1 MVHCWWVYN
10 EYLLPS
16 DKKVVYTIYHIVI
29 KNYNQKDGW
38 PFTNFTG
45 ESKSMPER
53 LTALLI
59 FMSINNYT
67 STPSLSFLKN
77 KTSPSL
83 LIKCICE

>member
-1 MVHCWWVYN
+1 MSLQLIFTPFWQKGCIYN
-10 EYLLPS
+10 IPYS
-16 DKKVVYTIYHIVI
+16 D